1 MKNSAPTTAILI
13 VVALVC
19 FVLAGLY
26 ATGHL
31 ELLTSSAGNHYKHG
45 VLFAGL
51 GVLSLVA
58 ANFVRARAD
67 T

>member
-1 MKNSAPTTAILI
+1 MKNAAPTAALLV

-19 FVLAGLY
+19 FVVAGLY

-31 ELLTSSAGNHYKHG
+31 ELLTSSGGSHFKHG

-58 ANFVRARAD
+58 ANFMRARAD
-67 T
+67 A